1 MLTASLDKIRAAGGG
16 VLLYLRSASGVPVD
30 TMEHSHEETHEE
42 TREAEWK
49 EIGVGAQ
56 ILRDLGV
63 NHIRL
68 LAGRNLNYIGLKGF
82 GLELDGTEI
91 LE

>member
-1 MLTASLDKIRAAGGG
+1 MLLLLVVNADDGARAGADVLGTVSHLNPAVSVDAHEHRTAAAGGG

-30 TMEHSHEETHEE
+30 TMEHTHEDSTREE

-56 ILRDLGV
+56 IDYL
-63 NHIRL
+63 
-68 LAGRNLNYIGLKGF
+68 
-82 GLELDGTEI
+82 
-91 LE
+91 